1 MIHVYNNTLDPPR
14 LVMNF
19 ASLSG
24 ELVPQLLENPPRD
37 NTTMKLPFLV
47 IITLVIIQTTQCE
60 HNWLPRLP
68 NLIDVVRNN
77 LKTIGKNIRSKILEY
92 FNDSDTSTPPSYI
105 QTQQKV
111 AREINENS
119 KVPRSL
125 KEKRKVRKI
134 FQGPTNTKI
143 TFIEEAPYIIQ
154 ETTSILQEKS
164 SLEEVNTSPEIENL
178 SLLVETQ
185 SLLVDTTKTTTPTPA
200 PEKNIK
206 KRSDD
211 PSIHFTTPQLIV
223 YNGYSAETHTILT
236 DDGYFLTVHRI
247 PFSKK
252 SPKKVS
258 EKTVLL
264 HHGLLGSSADWI
276 IPGPDKALA
285 YILSDAGYDVWLAN
299 ARGNTYSRSHVS
311 LSTDSFAFWNFTFH
325 DIAQHDLPAVID
337 YIMGLKGWDIKINYI
352 GHSMGTTV
360 LFSLLSTKVQYNKI
374 LRAGFALAPVAYMSD
389 IKSPIRLL
397 AKISNSIE
405 LMMKILGQNEF
416 LPQSELVRIFS
427 RIACEIS
434 HYEEAICEN
443 AIFYLC
449 GFDAKQFNRTLLPI
463 ILAHE
468 PAGASTR
475 TLIHYA
481 QEIHNNGR
489 FQQYDYGPQGNM
501 RQYGT
506 TKPPEYQMTKVTL
519 PIALLSAENDWL
531 SGDVDVTRLFVQLA
545 NPIEHY
551 TVPLKEFNH
560 VDFLWAIDAPVLV
573 YNKLLQLME
582 EGVSHYQANEILN

>member
-1 MIHVYNNTLDPPR
+1 
-14 LVMNF
+14 
-19 ASLSG
+19 
-24 ELVPQLLENPPRD
+24 
-37 NTTMKLPFLV
+37 MKLPLSV
-47 IITLVIIQTTQCE
+47 VITLLIIQTAQCE
-60 HNWLPRLP
+60 RDWLPKLP
-68 NLIDVVRNN
+68 NLLDVVTHN
-77 LKTIGKNIRSKILEY
+77 LRTIGKNIRTKILEY
-92 FNDSDTSTPPSYI
+92 FNESDASTPPNYI
-105 QTQQKV
+105 LTKEKIT
-111 AREINENS
+111 REINENIQ
-119 KVPRSL
+119 KRP

-134 FQGPTNTKI
+134 FQGPTSSKI

-154 ETTSILQEKS
+154 ETTSLLEEKPSLEQEKP
-164 SLEEVNTSPEIENL
+164 SLEIQKIALLIEKQSRREQTTSTAIT
-178 SLLVETQ
+178 S
-185 SLLVDTTKTTTPTPA
+185 TTT
-200 PEKNIK
+200 EKYLIK
-206 KRSDD
+206 NSDD
-211 PSIHFTTPQLIV
+211 PSIYFTTPQLII
-223 YNGYSAETHTILT
+223 YHGYSAETHTILT

-247 PFSKK
+247 PFSKH
-252 SPKKVS
+252 SQKKVPD
-258 EKTVLL
+258 KTVLL
-264 HHGLLGSSADWI
+264 HHGLLGSSADWVI
-276 IPGPDKALA
+276 TGPEKALA
-285 YILSDAGYDVWLAN
+285 FILSDAGYDVWLAN

-311 LSTDSFAFWNFTFH
+311 LPTNSFAFWNFTFH

-337 YIMGLKGWDIKINYI
+337 HIMYLKGWNIKINYI
-352 GHSMGTTV
+352 GHSMGTTI
-360 LFSLLSTKVQYNKI
+360 LFSLLSTKEQYNKI

-389 IKSPIRLL
+389 IRSPIKYL

-416 LPQSELVRIFS
+416 LPQNELVKIFS
-427 RIACEIS
+427 RLACEIT

-481 QEIHNNGR
+481 QEIHNDGR
-489 FQQYDYGPQGNM
+489 FQQFDYGPLGNM

-506 TKPPEYQMTKVTL
+506 INPPEYEMTKVTL

-551 TVPLKEFNH
+551 IVPLKDFNH
-560 VDFLWAIDAPVLV
+560 VDFLWAIDAPILV

-582 EGVSHYQANEILN
+582 EGVSHYAANEILN

>member
-1 MIHVYNNTLDPPR
+1 
-14 LVMNF
+14 
-19 ASLSG
+19 
-24 ELVPQLLENPPRD
+24 
-37 NTTMKLPFLV
+37 MKLPFLV
-47 IITLVIIQTTQCE
+47 IITLLIIQTAQCE
-60 HNWLPRLP
+60 RDWLPKLP
-68 NLIDVVRNN
+68 NLLDVITSN
-77 LKTIGKNIRSKILEY
+77 LRIIGKNIRSKILEY
-92 FNDSDTSTPPSYI
+92 LNESDASTTPNYI
-105 QTQQKV
+105 RRKEINTRV
-111 AREINENS
+111 INENFQIS
-119 KVPRSL
+119 RRP
-125 KEKRKVRKI
+125 KEIKKIRKI
-134 FQGPTNTKI
+134 FQGPASSKI

-154 ETTSILQEKS
+154 ETTSL
-164 SLEEVNTSPEIENL
+164 LEEKPPLEEEQPSPEEKKL
-178 SLLVETQ
+178 SLLIEKQ
-185 SLLVDTTKTTTPTPA
+185 SLSDETTSTTTTAPTTTEEYINIDKKNEC
-200 PEKNIK
+200 PE
-206 KRSDD
+206 D
-211 PSIHFTTPQLIV
+211 PSVHFTTPELII
-223 YNGYSAETHTILT
+223 YHGYSVETHTILT

-247 PFSKK
+247 PFSKDK
-252 SPKKVS
+252 PKKVPY
-258 EKTVLL
+258 KTVLL
-264 HHGLLGSSADWI
+264 HHGLLGSSADWVI
-276 IPGPDKALA
+276 TGPEKALA

-311 LSTDSFAFWNFTFH
+311 LPTDSFAFWNFTFH
-325 DIAQHDLPAVID
+325 DIAQHDVPAVID
-337 YIMGLKGWDIKINYI
+337 HIMYIKGWDIKINYI
-352 GHSMGTTV
+352 GHSMGTTI

-389 IKSPIRLL
+389 VRSPIRYL

-416 LPQSELVRIFS
+416 LPQSELVKIFS
-427 RIACEIS
+427 RLACEIT
-434 HYEEAICEN
+434 HYEAEICEN

-489 FQQYDYGPQGNM
+489 FQQYDYGTLGNM

-506 TKPPEYQMTKVTL
+506 MKPPEYEMTKVTL

-551 TVPLKEFNH
+551 IVPLKDFNH
-560 VDFLWAIDAPVLV
+560 VDFLWAVDAPVLV

-582 EGVSHYQANEILN
+582 EGINHYEANEILN

>member
-1 MIHVYNNTLDPPR
+1 
-14 LVMNF
+14 
-19 ASLSG
+19 
-24 ELVPQLLENPPRD
+24 
-37 NTTMKLPFLV
+37 MKLPVFV
-47 IITLVIIQTTQCE
+47 IITFLIIQTAQCE
-60 HNWLPRLP
+60 QDWIPKLSNVIDIVRHNLR
-68 NLIDVVRNN
+68 
-77 LKTIGKNIRSKILEY
+77 TIGYNIRTKILAY
-92 FNDSDTSTPPSYI
+92 FNDSDTSTPPNYTLS
-105 QTQQKV
+105 KEKF
-111 AREINENS
+111 AREMNEYSRVS
-119 KVPRSL
+119 KSP
-125 KEKRKVRKI
+125 KESGKVTKI
-134 FQGPTNTKI
+134 FQGPVTSKKTLVK
-143 TFIEEAPYIIQ
+143 EAPYIIQ
-154 ETTSILQEKS
+154 ETKSLLEEKP
-164 SLEEVNTSPEIENL
+164 SLEEERIY
-178 SLLVETQ
+178 LLESRDTQ
-185 SLLVDTTKTTTPTPA
+185 SPLQETTTATTSSPA
-200 PEKNIK
+200 PERTV
-206 KRSDD
+206 KRSSED
-211 PSIHFTTPQLIV
+211 PYIHFTTPQLIV
-223 YNGYSAETHTILT
+223 FHGYSVETHTVLT

-252 SPKKVS
+252 NPKKLP

-276 IPGPDKALA
+276 ITGPKKALA

-337 YIMGLKGWDIKINYI
+337 HIMYLKGWDIKINYI
-352 GHSMGTTV
+352 GHSMGTTI
-360 LFSLLSTKVQYNKI
+360 LFSLLSTKEQYNKI

-389 IKSPIRLL
+389 VRSPIRYL

-416 LPQSELVRIFS
+416 LPQSELIKIFA

-434 HYEEAICEN
+434 PYEEAICEN

-449 GFDAKQFNRTLLPI
+449 GFDEKQFNRTLLPI

-489 FQQYDYGPQGNM
+489 FQQYDYGPMGNM

-506 TKPPEYQMTKVTL
+506 LKPPEYEMKKVTL

-551 TVPLKEFNH
+551 IVPLKEFNH

-573 YNKLLQLME
+573 YNKLLHLME
-582 EGVSHYQANEILN
+582 EGISHYGVNEIVN

>member
-1 MIHVYNNTLDPPR
+1 
-14 LVMNF
+14 
-19 ASLSG
+19 
-24 ELVPQLLENPPRD
+24 
-37 NTTMKLPFLV
+37 MKLPVFV
-47 IITLVIIQTTQCE
+47 IITLLIIQTVQCE
-60 HNWLPRLP
+60 HDWIIKLP
-68 NLIDVVRNN
+68 NLLEEIRNN
-77 LKTIGKNIRSKILEY
+77 LRNIGKNIRNKVLEY
-92 FNDSDTSTPPSYI
+92 FNDPDSTTPPNNIHIGKKY
-105 QTQQKV
+105 
-111 AREINENS
+111 ARDINENS
-119 KVPRSL
+119 QVIKERRTL
-125 KEKRKVRKI
+125 KKI
-134 FQGPTNTKI
+134 YQRPTSSEL
-143 TFIEEAPYIIQ
+143 TFIEEAPFIIRETSLLEKRPSFEEGRPDGLPSGDPEEEKIHLLKSQ
-154 ETTSILQEKS
+154 SHLEETTS
-164 SLEEVNTSPEIENL
+164 
-178 SLLVETQ
+178 
-185 SLLVDTTKTTTPTPA
+185 TTYTTPA
-200 PEKNIK
+200 PVRNS
-206 KRSDD
+206 KRSSED
-211 PSIHFTTPQLIV
+211 PYIHFTTPQLIV
-223 YNGYSAETHTILT
+223 YHGYCAESHTILT

-247 PFSKK
+247 PFSNNHPRKV
-252 SPKKVS
+252 PK
-258 EKTVLL
+258 KTVLL
-264 HHGLLGSSADWI
+264 HHGLLGSSADWVI
-276 IPGPDKALA
+276 TGPKKALA

-311 LSTDSFAFWNFTFH
+311 LPTDSFAFWNFTFH

-337 YIMGLKGWDIKINYI
+337 YIMCQKGWDIKINYI
-352 GHSMGTTV
+352 GHSMGTTI
-360 LFSLLSTKVQYNKI
+360 LFSLLSTKEHYNKI

-389 IKSPIRLL
+389 VRSPIRFL

-416 LPQSELVRIFS
+416 LPQSELVKIFS
-427 RIACEIS
+427 KLACEVS

-489 FQQYDYGPQGNM
+489 FQQYDYGPLGNM

-506 TKPPEYQMTKVTL
+506 TRPPEYELKKVTL

-551 TVPLKEFNH
+551 IVPFKEFNH

-573 YNKLLQLME
+573 YNRLLQLME
-582 EGVSHYQANEILN
+582 EGINPYEANEIN